1 MQLGAAVGGAV
12 GGLRLR
18 RRRRLRG
25 LLALVVAVVVVVDP
39 YLAPL
44 VAGDL
49 RRRRR
54 RDLRRRRLWLGDV
67 VFDRLRAAAAR
78 APLDEEVGG
87 AGPRTLR
94 LRRRRRDARWGLRRL
109 ARRQRAARRWRG
121 RRGNRECRG
130 GCSDGTWPEWPRA
143 GAERWVGPSGVEGAG
158 AGGGIAGRGARL
170 SVDID
175 ASGAPSVAPSC
186 TPSSAAA
193 PSTGTAAS
201 TGCVGCV
208 AISTASSILRKA
220 RRGGSASD
228 GSTQVVL
235 LREPRTES
243 RVSRQR
249 PAGEWRG
256 APSGRGRGPSL
267 IELAPSRQLPEVVAP
282 PRVRR
287 RRLRV
292 ELRVVR
298 VPRAR
303 RRRGARARDR
313 ARRGITAQATE
324 GALDIEGG
332 LPDLASAG
340 VSAAAA
346 ASAALSQGVEMGA
359 RLLEKGRTTS
369 EGRA

>member
-1 MQLGAAVGGAV
+1 MF
-12 GGLRLR
+12 
-18 RRRRLRG
+18 
-25 LLALVVAVVVVVDP
+25 ALVVGVVVVVDP
-39 YLAPL
+39 HLAPL
-44 VAGDL
+44 VACDL
-49 RRRRR
+49 RRWRR

-130 GCSDGTWPEWPRA
+130 GCSDGTWPGWARA

-193 PSTGTAAS
+193 PSTGTAVS

-208 AISTASSILRKA
+208 AISTASSILRKV

-235 LREPRTES
+235 LRQPRTES

-249 PAGEWRG
+249 PAG
-256 APSGRGRGPSL
+256 SGG
-267 IELAPSRQLPEVVAP
+267 VA
-282 PRVRR
+282 RV
-287 RRLRV
+287 
-292 ELRVVR
+292 
-298 VPRAR
+298 
-303 RRRGARARDR
+303 
-313 ARRGITAQATE
+313 
-324 GALDIEGG
+324 
-332 LPDLASAG
+332 G
-340 VSAAAA
+340 VD
-346 ASAALSQGVEMGA
+346 AALV
-359 RLLEKGRTTS
+359 
-369 EGRA
+369 